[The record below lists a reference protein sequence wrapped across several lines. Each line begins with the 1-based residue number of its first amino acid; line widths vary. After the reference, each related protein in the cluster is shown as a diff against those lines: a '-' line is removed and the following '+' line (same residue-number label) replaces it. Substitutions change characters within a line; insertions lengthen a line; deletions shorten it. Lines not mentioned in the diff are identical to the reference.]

1 MFHFSVSGRVDIC
14 VVVIIVFIALIT
26 GLSVF
31 LVRCSVGKFVGV
43 IVGSVLSLKD
53 WVLVYVSDV
62 ESPDIIA
69 GKTMHDIDD
78 FLREG

>member
-31 LVRCSVGKFVGV
+31 LVRHSVGEFVGV

-53 WVLVYVSDV
+53 WVPVYVSDV
-62 ESPDIIA
+62 ESPDIAA
-69 GKTMHDIDD
+69 GKTMHDVDD
-78 FLREG
+78 VLWE